1 MRGSN
6 LTGGTFMR
14 TVLLAGL
21 AVGALAR
28 TAGAQATERRTVPGA
43 DVAIYNLAGV
53 LRLEPGGGAEVAVE
67 VTRGGSDAAKLRIET
82 GEIRGRQTLRIV
94 YPDDDIVYDALGHW
108 GGETTVDVRDDGTF
122 NDDHGH
128 HGGRRFFGGGHRV
141 RISGRGRGLDAHA
154 DLRVLIPAGKRV
166 AAYLAVGKALV
177 TNVDGDIRVD
187 VSSADVEASHTK
199 GSLILDTGSGD
210 VRVSDVAGDIT
221 LDTGSG
227 DVTVTGM
234 TGGHVKLDTG
244 SGNVT
249 ATRVEADELK
259 VDTGS
264 GDVEVSGVKA
274 RDISLDT
281 GSGEVKLG
289 LLTRFESLG
298 VDTGS
303 GGVTITV
310 PADFGAEVDIET
322 GSGGIDLG
330 GVPVMV
336 TRLESDH
343 IIGKIGDGRG
353 RMKIETGSGGV
364 RLVKS

>member
-1 MRGSN
+1 
-6 LTGGTFMR
+6 MR
-14 TVLLAGL
+14 TLLLACL
-21 AVGALAR
+21 ASAAALGTVA
-28 TAGAQATERRTVPGA
+28 AQAVERRTVAGA

-53 LRLEPGGGAEVAVE
+53 LRLEPGSGADVAVE
-67 VTRGGSDAAKLRIET
+67 ITRGGGDAAKLRVET
-82 GEIRGRQTLRIV
+82 GELRGRQTLRVI
-94 YPDDDIVYDALGHW
+94 YPDDDIVYDALGRS
-108 GGETTVDVRDDGTF
+108 GGATTVDVREDGTF
-122 NDDHGH
+122 NDDHGNH
-128 HGGRRFFGGGHRV
+128 GRRFFGGGHRV
-141 RISGRGRGLDAHA
+141 RISGYGRGLDAHA

-199 GSLILDTGSGD
+199 GSLVLDTGSGD

-234 TGGHVKLDTG
+234 SGGHVKLDTG

-310 PADFGAEVDIET
+310 PADFGAEVDIES